1 MAGFLKK
8 LFGKNEETV
17 ASQEALPASE
27 AERKLDEIRR
37 KIDEIKNAVMDLQS
51 KGKAIS
57 ANRERLRAEIRQKEQ
72 ENQKLMDEYESL
84 PDGLEKDM
92 VMGTLEANED
102 VLDELRERVN
112 GLNKAWGDN
121 EKILQ
126 VVKRARERIESAIS
140 AGKSPTEL
148 VSLINEIAREGEMA
162 DIGIGLVAD
171 AAGGLSGTATESYIS
186 PNREKVL
193 ARLAARKGAQDK
205 AGSQISPVPST
216 SEASQISRPMS
227 ASQL

>member
-17 ASQEALPASE
+17 TSQAVSPMSE
-27 AERKLDEIRR
+27 AERKIDEIRNT
-37 KIDEIKNAVMDLQS
+37 IMDLQS
-51 KGKAIS
+51 KSKAIS
-57 ANRERLRAEIRQKEQ
+57 ADRERLRAEIRQKEQ

-92 VMGTLEANED
+92 VMGTLEANEG

-126 VVKRARERIESAIS
+126 VMKRARERIQSAIS

-148 VSLINEIAREGEMA
+148 ASLINEIAREGETA
-162 DIGIGLVAD
+162 DIGTGLVTE
-171 AAGGLSGTATESYIS
+171 AAGSLSGTSMESYIS
-186 PNREKVL
+186 PNRERVL
-193 ARLAARKGAQDK
+193 ARLAARKSAQDK
-205 AGSQISPVPST
+205 AVQQTLPAEST
-216 SEASQISRPMS
+216 SETTQISRPMS